1 MLFRSSEATLLYY
14 TVSAARVTGTVF
26 CTSYHCSLVGCRLFA
41 GAQIAGEAT
50 LMSREKTKAPKKV
63 KLKPRYM
70 HARYSG
76 YCRCGQRISVG
87 ELMYYDGANR
97 RSLCVSCGKK
107 QLLPSP
113 KSPETVETVSQAQ
126 KLLDRFHQ
134 LTAVA
139 ESAEVLAELADLK
152 RQLKQH
158 AKNDPLVR
166 RELLRVQTSGNVLA
180 IHARFAGKC
189 CKCGTVQQ
197 AGDPVAY
204 DVDRRTII
212 CYECVA
218 D

>member
-1 MLFRSSEATLLYY
+1 MSNSWVPIT
-14 TVSAARVTGTVF
+14 
-26 CTSYHCSLVGCRLFA
+26 A
-41 GAQIAGEAT
+41 GAQIAREAA

-76 YCRCGQRISVG
+76 YCRCGQRISEG

-107 QLLPSP
+107 QSRQSA
-113 KSPETVETVSQAQ
+113 KSLDPTEMVRQAQ
-126 KLLDRFHQ
+126 HLLDRFHQ
-134 LTAVA
+134 LTALD
-139 ESAEVLAELADLK
+139 ENAEVLAELADLK
-152 RQLKQH
+152 RQLKHH
-158 AKNDPLVR
+158 AKDDPLVR
-166 RELLRVQTSGNVLA
+166 RELLRARTTGKVLA
-180 IHARFAGKC
+180 IHCRFAGKC

-197 AGDPVAY
+197 AGEPVAY

-212 CYECVA
+212 CYECIA